1 MNSKGAAKTA
11 KHIDLYTKKKLL
23 TKFDA
28 LKDLAAWS
36 YWNASVSEA
45 SLRSKSKLRLKKSS
59 VS

>member
-23 TKFDA
+23 TKFDT
-28 LKDLAAWS
+28 LKDLTAWS

-45 SLRSKSKLRLKKSS
+45 SLRSKNKLY
-59 VS
+59 